1 VPGFEKSTAHKVTTT
16 WGGVNEVA
24 DKVAAGETVDIVLL
38 PVKQIDDLIRQGKLD
53 RANTV
58 VIAKSGVG
66 VAVRP
71 GTPKI
76 DIRSSDSI
84 KKALLAAGNRI
95 AYSTGPSGVH
105 MAAVIKQW
113 GLSDQLKSKIVVTP
127 PNTQV
132 AEVLARGDADIGFQ
146 QVSELLHA
154 PGIVYLGQLPSD
166 IDEIT
171 VFAAA
176 LHTHAQNADAAKRSS
191 RISARPPPLRSSK
204 KPAWSRKETWGAFER
219 VACRPASG
227 VLTRVVASSRS
238 SILRQTRAR
247 VPRSVRAACIR

>member
-1 VPGFEKSTAHKVTTT
+1 
-16 WGGVNEVA
+16 
-24 DKVAAGETVDIVLL
+24 
-38 PVKQIDDLIRQGKLD
+38 
-53 RANTV
+53 

-176 LHTHAQNADAAKRSS
+176 LHTHAQNADAAKAL
-191 RISARPPPLRSSK
+191 ITYLSAPAAAPIIK
-204 KPAWSRKETWGAFER
+204 KAGMEP
-219 VACRPASG
+219 
-227 VLTRVVASSRS
+227 
-238 SILRQTRAR
+238 
-247 VPRSVRAACIR
+247 